1 MKTPRSVRGF
11 SLIEMLVVL
20 ALAAILMFFSV
31 PALLTTIRQS
41 RLRGIAQETAVL
53 MRQARLDAI
62 KTSSQGVV
70 RIVPPSPADPIGRIE
85 AFSDRNRDGK
95 LDAGEPVLG
104 RVEVPSRIFFKD
116 AAGNTDKA
124 SVEGFSPNAEDSSMP
139 NTAFFQSDGSLSD
152 PNNRGRGAYRFADDN
167 DNYLEVRVEPVTTA
181 RIEVRK
187 WNEAR
192 NDYFANGV
200 NGEAWSWN

>member
-31 PALLTTIRQS
+31 PALLTTIRQA

-62 KTSSQGVV
+62 KTSSQAVV
-70 RIVPPSPADPIGRIE
+70 RIVLPSPADPIGRIE
-85 AFSDRNRDGK
+85 AFSDRNSDGK
-95 LDAGEPVLG
+95 LSAGEPVLG
-104 RVEVPSRIFFKD
+104 RVEVPARVFFRDEKG
-116 AAGNTDKA
+116 AEDKA
-124 SVEGFSPNAEDSSMP
+124 SVEDFSPNVEDSSMP
-139 NTAFFQSDGSLSD
+139 NVALFQSNGAIDKL
-152 PNNRGRGAYRFADDN
+152 GAYHFADDS
-167 DNYLEVRVEPVTTA
+167 DNYLRVQVAATTA
-181 RIEVRK
+181 RIEVQK
-187 WNEAR
+187 WQNGKWR
-192 NDYFANGV
+192 ANGE

>member
-1 MKTPRSVRGF
+1 MKIPRSVRGF

-41 RLRGIAQETAVL
+41 RLRGIAQETTVL

-62 KTSSQGVV
+62 KTSAQAVV

-85 AFSDRNRDGK
+85 AFSDRNSDGK
-95 LDAGEPVLG
+95 PDAGEPVLG
-104 RVEVPSRIFFKD
+104 RVEVPARVFFKNP
-116 AAGNTDKA
+116 AGAVDKA
-124 SVEGFSPNAEDSSMP
+124 SVEGFSANAEDSSMP
-139 NTAFFQSDGSLSD
+139 NIARFRSDGSILAL
-152 PNNRGRGAYRFADDN
+152 GAYRFADDS
-167 DNYLEVRVEPVTTA
+167 DNYLEVRVEPEATA
-181 RIEVRK
+181 RVEVRK

-192 NDYFANGV
+192 NDWFANGV